1 MNIIINEE
9 AKEQLFMMGKNVMTI
24 YSEAVTSC
32 WSPRPEIFV
41 RLKEPE
47 VPEKYNLYKV
57 DNIKIYLYKEAVL
70 TGDTIE
76 IEPAKYSSDLPYKE
90 FDVYGLELE

>member
-32 WSPRPEIFV
+32 
-41 RLKEPE
+41 
-47 VPEKYNLYKV
+47 
-57 DNIKIYLYKEAVL
+57 
-70 TGDTIE
+70 
-76 IEPAKYSSDLPYKE
+76 
-90 FDVYGLELE
+90 